1 MTRESI
7 VILLGIVVFFTPFLG
22 IPDNWQQY
30 IISSAGVLLLLI
42 GYSLRRAAF
51 HRRIERSESE
61 RGTDSFVESD
71 GRREFEVQ
79 ESIS

>member
-22 IPDNWQQY
+22 IPDTWQQY

-61 RGTDSFVESD
+61 RGTDSFVESN

>member
-7 VILLGIVVFFTPFLG
+7 IVVLGIVVFFTPFLG
-22 IPDNWQQY
+22 IPEIWRHY
-30 IISSAGVLLLLI
+30 LISSTGVILLLI

-61 RGTDSFVESD
+61 RGTDSFLESN
-71 GRREFEVQ
+71 GRKEPDTET
-79 ESIS
+79 ET